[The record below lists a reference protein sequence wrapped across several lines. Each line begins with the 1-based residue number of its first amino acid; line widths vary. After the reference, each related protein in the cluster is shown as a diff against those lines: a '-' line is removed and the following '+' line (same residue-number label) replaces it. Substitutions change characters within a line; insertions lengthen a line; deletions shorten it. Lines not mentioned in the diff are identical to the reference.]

1 MPPGKKYGGRVA
13 GTPNKTTSTVRSAIS
28 KMLDKYFNSDE
39 FEEDLKKLKPKER
52 VEAMEKFA
60 AYVAPKLQSTTLD
73 ATIEAKKT
81 IEDKLVTLAGDDG

>member
-28 KMLDKYFNSDE
+28 KMLDKYFNSEE
-39 FEEDLKKLKPKER
+39 FEEDLKNLKPKER
-52 VEAMEKFA
+52 VEVMEKFA

>member
-28 KMLDKYFNSDE
+28 KMLDKYFNSEE

-52 VEAMEKFA
+52 VDAMEKFS

-81 IEDKLVTLAGDDG
+81 IEDKLATLAGDDE